1 MNYYCLIAGLPDLQ
15 LDQAKNLPSMETLLE
30 ELQGTLSA
38 ADAAWL
44 RLLQMQYDNRNLL
57 AYLADKNAP
66 LHPLGTLTAADWA
79 ELMVLIDETDN
90 PKDARLQPYMLTFL
104 QAVNDEKTRENIHSQ
119 EDFLATLYYDFGSK
133 SENKFVADWFNYCLD
148 INNILAALICRK
160 HGLDVKQAI
169 VGNNTVA
176 KAIRK
181 NNTRDF
187 GLTGIFDDL
196 DALMLLAEEPNLL
209 ERERKIDQLKWNWLE
224 EQTFFKTFDI
234 ESVFAYL
241 LKLEMIERWVSLD
254 KETGEKT
261 FREIVGAM
269 KKGSENALEEFK
281 RNNEK

>member
-187 GLTGIFDDL
+187 GLTGIFDGL

-224 EQTFFKTFDI
+224 EHTFFHYF
-234 ESVFAYL
+234 SVERVLAFWLKCEILHRWDNLTAENGQQIFRQL
-241 LKLEMIERWVSLD
+241 LDELKKDVKL
-254 KETGEKT
+254 
-261 FREIVGAM
+261 
-269 KKGSENALEEFK
+269 
-281 RNNEK
+281 

>member
-57 AYLADKNAP
+57 AYLADKNAL

-104 QAVNDEKTRENIHSQ
+104 QAINDEKTRENIHSQ

-176 KAIRK
+176 KTIRK

-187 GLTGIFDDL
+187 GLTGIFDGL

-224 EQTFFKTFDI
+224 EHTFFYYF
-234 ESVFAYL
+234 SVECVLAFWLKCEILHRWDNLTAENGQQIFRQL
-241 LKLEMIERWVSLD
+241 LDELKKDVKL
-254 KETGEKT
+254 
-261 FREIVGAM
+261 
-269 KKGSENALEEFK
+269 
-281 RNNEK
+281 

>member
-187 GLTGIFDDL
+187 GLTGIFDGL

-224 EQTFFKTFDI
+224 EHTFFHYF
-234 ESVFAYL
+234 SVERVLAFWLKCEILHRWDNLTAENGQQIFRQL
-241 LKLEMIERWVSLD
+241 LDELKQDVKL
-254 KETGEKT
+254 
-261 FREIVGAM
+261 
-269 KKGSENALEEFK
+269 
-281 RNNEK
+281 

>member
-104 QAVNDEKTRENIHSQ
+104 QAINDEKTRENIHSQ

-224 EQTFFKTFDI
+224 EHTFFHYF
-234 ESVFAYL
+234 SVERVLAFWLKCEMLHRWDNLTAENGQQIFRQL
-241 LKLEMIERWVSLD
+241 LDELKKDVKL
-254 KETGEKT
+254 
-261 FREIVGAM
+261 
-269 KKGSENALEEFK
+269 
-281 RNNEK
+281 